1 MDHENAD
8 RNFSADAPNE
18 GVNPRDLLKTSEAAD
33 YFNEARANA
42 HWQRDQQSGIGFEQV
57 LTKPHLGRSRR
68 AMVPAID
75 KHQCEAE

>member
-33 YFNEARANA
+33 YFDELARM
-42 HWQRDQQSGIGFEQV
+42 RIGSAISRAV
-57 LTKPHLGRSRR
+57 LDSSKF
-68 AMVPAID
+68 
-75 KHQCEAE
+75 